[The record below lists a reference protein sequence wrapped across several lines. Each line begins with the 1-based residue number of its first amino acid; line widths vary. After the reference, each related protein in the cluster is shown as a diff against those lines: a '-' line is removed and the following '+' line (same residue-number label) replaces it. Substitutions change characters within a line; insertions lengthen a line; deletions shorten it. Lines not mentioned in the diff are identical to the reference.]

1 MGPHLP
7 SFSPLL
13 LGHRLT
19 VGEAEC
25 QIMGWEGRPLS
36 GMGMVWGCP
45 ALQGPHQTAN
55 HKASLRQADNSALS
69 IQAQP
74 GWHSLHLCFSL
85 APLSESPGVI
95 DSGNNERGAGLSPRT
110 DRQLGPSTPRPW
122 LPMKVN
128 AVDAPGLQSCTTE
141 CHGRTLQ
148 GCRAARQRVIE
159 STPQKGR
166 VTATWIV
173 RELPIVLI
181 TEPQKASVPESSI
194 IKSLESPPRGTRDFR
209 DDQPISCPNPAL

>member
-7 SFSPLL
+7 SFSALL

-19 VGEAEC
+19 IGEAEC
-25 QIMGWEGRPLS
+25 RIMGWEGRRLS

-45 ALQGPHQTAN
+45 ALPGPHQTAN
-55 HKASLRQADNSALS
+55 HKASLRQTDNSALS
-69 IQAQP
+69 IPAQP

-141 CHGRTLQ
+141 CHRIDTTEGQ
-148 GCRAARQRVIE
+148 SHSNVDCSRATNCSNHRATE
-159 STPQKGR
+159 SQCPR
-166 VTATWIV
+166 
-173 RELPIVLI
+173 
-181 TEPQKASVPESSI
+181 I
-194 IKSLESPPRGTRDFR
+194 I
-209 DDQPISCPNPAL
+209 NY